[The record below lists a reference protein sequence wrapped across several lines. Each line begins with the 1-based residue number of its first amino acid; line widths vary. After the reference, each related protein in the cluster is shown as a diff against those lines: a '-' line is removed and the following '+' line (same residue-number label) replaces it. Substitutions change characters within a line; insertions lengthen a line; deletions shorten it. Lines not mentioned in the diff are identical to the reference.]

1 MPTLLEMRAA
11 ARMRSAAD
19 FAGTIR
25 SCYPY
30 WDAQYRP
37 YLLEAVNAFP
47 EAQLDYKPRPEML
60 TARQIIVHIAEA
72 ELGWVHAVIDGGRD
86 EEWIVPADHPKDG
99 WRTAIDAPD
108 HAALRELLE
117 TWHKPTQRWLERST
131 DELGRVI
138 HRRFND
144 GRERSYTVH
153 WILDHLQEH
162 EIHHRAQLNL
172 YLRLLGIEPPSI

>member
-1 MPTLLEMRAA
+1 MPTLLEIRAA
-11 ARMRSAAD
+11 ARMRSASD
-19 FAGTIR
+19 HAGTIR
-25 SCYPY
+25 AFYPY

-37 YLLEAVNAFP
+37 YLLEAVNRFP
-47 EAQLDYKPRPEML
+47 EAQLDYKPRAEML

-72 ELGWVHAVIDGGRD
+72 ERGWIHAAMDGGPD
-86 EEWIVPADHPKDG
+86 EEWVVPAGDPAGG

-117 TWHKPTQRWLERST
+117 RWHEPTKRWLERST
-131 DELGRVI
+131 GELDRVI
-138 HRRFND
+138 HRRFDD
-144 GRERSYTVH
+144 GSERSYTVH
-153 WILDHLQEH
+153 WILDHVQEH